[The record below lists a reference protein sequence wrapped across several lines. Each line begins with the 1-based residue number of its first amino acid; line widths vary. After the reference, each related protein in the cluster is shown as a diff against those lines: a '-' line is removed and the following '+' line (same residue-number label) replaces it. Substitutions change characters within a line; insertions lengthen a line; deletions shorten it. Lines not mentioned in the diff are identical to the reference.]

1 MIPLRDTI
9 RSESFPIVNTL
20 LIAVNVLVF
29 LFESA
34 LPAQSFERL
43 ITVLGLVPSRFPDQM
58 LIAWPTVFTSM
69 FLHGSWGH
77 LISNMWTLY
86 LFGDNVEDRMG
97 PGRYLIFYLASGVV
111 AALSHVFFASGSR
124 LPTVGASG
132 ALAGVLGA
140 YILLFPRA
148 KVITLVPLFILPWFV
163 DISAVFYLGFW
174 FFSQLWSGLLSLGA
188 AGDFGGIAWW
198 AHIGGFVFGF
208 LIVKLFARPYRRHRR
223 PYADEYYPW

>member
-9 RSESFPIVNTL
+9 RSESFPIINTL
-20 LIAVNVLVF
+20 LIAANALVF
-29 LFESA
+29 LFEAA
-34 LPAQSFERL
+34 LSVPGFERL
-43 ITVLGLVPSRFPDQM
+43 IGVLGLVPSRFPDQL
-58 LIAWPTVFTSM
+58 LIAWPTLFTSM

-77 LISNMWTLY
+77 LLSNMWTLY

-97 PGRYLIFYLASGVV
+97 PGRYLVFYLASGVV
-111 AALSHVFFASGSR
+111 AGLTHVFFASGSR

-208 LIVKLFARPYRRHRR
+208 LMVRLFARPYRVHRR
-223 PYADEYYPW
+223 PYADEYFPW